1 MFNSLTLGAKKDKL
15 ITLGV
20 DSWINKHWWNLHLV
34 LFSGGVSG
42 VQLISIR
49 KDKFSPTIEYDICI
63 PGTHLHD
70 MD

>member
-1 MFNSLTLGAKKDKL
+1 MESP
-15 ITLGV
+15 
-20 DSWINKHWWNLHLV
+20 
-34 LFSGGVSG
+34 FSIIFWGVSG